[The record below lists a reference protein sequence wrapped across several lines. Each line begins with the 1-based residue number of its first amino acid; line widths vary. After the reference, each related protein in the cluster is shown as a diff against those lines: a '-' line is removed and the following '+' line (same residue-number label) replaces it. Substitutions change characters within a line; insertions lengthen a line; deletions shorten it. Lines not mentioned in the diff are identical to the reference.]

1 MVNVFNEN
9 NKLIKESNKGQKTEK
24 EISDLIKNN
33 NEIQEDC
40 KKIEEKVSSAKDFA
54 AEIDLVLDSIL
65 EPAIGEIKEKYLYK
79 NQKIDEC
86 DELFDTAN
94 AQIDKLGN
102 ILAQQQAKLKEII
115 SKLDTVNPMINP
127 TT

>member
-40 KKIEEKVSSAKDFA
+40 KKIEDKVSSAKEFA

-65 EPAIGEIKEKYLYK
+65 EPAIGEIMEKYLYK

-94 AQIDKLGN
+94 A
-102 ILAQQQAKLKEII
+102 
-115 SKLDTVNPMINP
+115 
-127 TT
+127 